1 MRLMSEPAPAAML
14 VARIEQAMAAG
25 GLQPIRAIVGGPTA
39 VVGSTSKF
47 RWSWMATQLNTLIY
61 AASFLP
67 GTTIA
72 FLDQYMATACQ
83 DAINRKGA
91 MRGFQVGVA
100 AVTVAAV
107 DQATPELTAWAAT
120 PHGRRFAALTFP
132 VLVDASTRQ
141 VVYPQ
146 RMVLGGIYT
155 GYLKDLVRTYIEAP
169 IRQ

>member
-1 MRLMSEPAPAAML
+1 MI
-14 VARIEQAMAAG
+14 VGRIEQALAAG
-25 GLQPIRAIVGGPTA
+25 GLQPIRMIVGGPTA

-47 RWSWMATQLNTLIY
+47 RWSWMATQLNTFIY

-67 GTTIA
+67 GTTSA

-100 AVTVAAV
+100 AVAVAAV
-107 DQATPELTAWAAT
+107 DQATPELSAWAAT

-132 VLVDASTRQ
+132 VLVDASPRQ

-146 RMVLGGIYT
+146 RMALGGIYT
-155 GYLKDLVRTYIEAP
+155 GYLKDLVRTYVEAP
-169 IRQ
+169 TRQ